1 MFEESIQNSEVY
13 YEGIFVC
20 KGNCEEDGWLCR
32 WWKNKLWWICL
43 SLGSVIIISEAESWV
58 SN

>member
-20 KGNCEEDGWLCR
+20 RGNCEEDGWM
-32 WWKNKLWWICL
+32 CL
-43 SLGSVIIISEAESWV
+43 SLGSIIIISEAK
-58 SN
+58 NGCQID